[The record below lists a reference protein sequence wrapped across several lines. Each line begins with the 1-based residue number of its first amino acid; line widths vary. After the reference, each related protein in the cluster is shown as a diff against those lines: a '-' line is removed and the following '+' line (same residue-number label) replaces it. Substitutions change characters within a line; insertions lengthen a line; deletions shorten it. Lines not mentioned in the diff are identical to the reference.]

1 MGEVSGVGV
10 EVIWVTEDVPSPDGQ
25 RVGNGGVAAGE
36 IEVFLEVG
44 GFDMDGGVEM
54 TLTHAYIDV

>member
-1 MGEVSGVGV
+1 
-10 EVIWVTEDVPSPDGQ
+10 VTEDVPSPDGQ